1 MRTVRFSYN
10 LISLPA
16 SLDLGI
22 GSSKVTLKDDPY
34 ERQPRKTAEAC
45 APIV

>member
-34 ERQPRKTAEAC
+34 ERRPRKTAEAC